1 MRTFLCL
8 ALILV
13 TFAARAQEIDILD
26 RALDDYNGGRNA
38 RAAVGFFEVEE
49 KGTSRDNRIKA
60 EYYLAQ
66 SLSRLGQG
74 FGAFFYYQQIIAQ
87 GSQHPYY
94 YKAIE
99 GAVAVIE
106 QSGDEVL
113 GPNVL
118 AKAYAPEFSR
128 LPPEVLAKVNYYL
141 ALLDYRKGAYDDAA
155 QLLRASSASN
165 ADRAQSLYLQ
175 GLLQQRKDPREAL
188 QTFREILALQGDGYR
203 DLAGVKELTHL
214 ALGRSLYA
222 LQRFAE
228 ASAEYAQLPRFSRH
242 WDEALFEGAY
252 ADLMNDDPGAALGKL
267 HSLHS
272 PHLSDEFAPESL
284 NLTAVI
290 YHQRCLYP
298 QVREVIAQFDS
309 EYVPMK
315 DQLKTLLKAS
325 AGTDAYWQML
335 QPGSTAL
342 PSAVRHH
349 LEKNERVS
357 AMVGYI
363 GRLDGEAAKV
373 KSDEVLAKSP
383 LGPDLLDLIAKQKAL
398 MSQVAGKF
406 IEGRLTDTEHLIEV
420 LDGEKEIVGFE
431 TTKGEKET
439 LESNQDVKARL
450 ASQHLGRPPMP
461 ASGHEY
467 WPFDGEYWPDE
478 IGYYKLTVKD
488 ACAPSAKKEP

>member
-1 MRTFLCL
+1 MRTPLCL
-8 ALILV
+8 VLMLCA
-13 TFAARAQEIDILD
+13 FAARAQEIDVLEK
-26 RALDDYNGGRNA
+26 ALDDFNGGRNA

-66 SLSRLGQG
+66 SLNRLGQG
-74 FGAFFYYQQIIAQ
+74 FGAFFYYGQIINQ

-94 YKAIE
+94 YKAVE

-118 AKAYAPEFSR
+118 AKAYTPELSR
-128 LPPEVLAKVNYYL
+128 LPPDVFAKVNYYL
-141 ALLDYRKGAYDDAA
+141 ALLDYRSGKYDEAE
-155 QLLRASSASN
+155 QLLRSSSAAN
-165 ADRAQSLYLQ
+165 TNRAQALYLE
-175 GLLQQRKDPREAL
+175 GLLQQRKAPREAL
-188 QTFREILALQGDGYR
+188 QTFREILALQGDNYR
-203 DLAGVKELTHL
+203 DLAGVKELAHL

-252 ADLMNDDPGAALGKL
+252 ADLMNDDAGAALGRL

-298 QVREVIAQFDS
+298 QVREVIAQFNR

-315 DQLKTLLKAS
+315 DQLKTLLKS
-325 AGTDAYWQML
+325 TGGTGAFWQML

-342 PSAVRHH
+342 PPAVRHH
-349 LEKNERVS
+349 LEKNERVA
-357 AMVGYI
+357 AMVGYL
-363 GRLDGEAAKV
+363 GRLEAETARAR
-373 KSDEVLAKSP
+373 SSEELAKSP
-383 LGPDLLDLIAKQKAL
+383 LGPDLLDLLAKQKAL

-406 IEGRLTDTEHLIEV
+406 IEGRLADTEHLIEV

-431 TTKGEKET
+431 TTKGEKEM
-439 LESNQDVKARL
+439 LEGNQDVKQRL
-450 ASQHLGRPPMP
+450 LAQPLNRPPMP

-478 IGYYKLTVKD
+478 IGYYKFTVKD
-488 ACAPSAKKEP
+488 ACAPAKKEP